1 MIWNYKNCNS
11 LTLRIHR
18 NNKVQQ
24 KIEKQLHLK
33 IFKNFKIRI

>member
-1 MIWNYKNCNS
+1 MTWNYKNYNS

-24 KIEKQLHLK
+24 KEKINK
-33 IFKNFKIRI
+33 

>member
-11 LTLRIHR
+11 LILRIHR

-24 KIEKQLHLK
+24 KEKINK
-33 IFKNFKIRI
+33 

>member
-24 KIEKQLHLK
+24 KEKINK
-33 IFKNFKIRI
+33 